1 MKSVFKLVI
10 LLFLVTVSTPVWA
23 QNACEKLF
31 ADGVKLQQTM
41 TISSQ
46 KKAISFFEKAKVC
59 YDSQAKKEL
68 CDQQIKACRNII
80 KQIDDSNK
88 AKKEA
93 EEQNNNP
100 SGNMVQEVEKDSVPA
115 KEEKKNVK
123 LSFGSTYVKFK
134 GKGGDFQKVK
144 VNCNYEDWEVVEA
157 PEWINY
163 SRNEND
169 ELVIE
174 VDRNPL
180 TEERSGNLKVKCGE
194 EEASLTI
201 IQEKYKKF
209 IIFLKNKNCT

>member
-10 LLFLVTVSTPVWA
+10 LLFSVMVSTQVWA

-59 YDSQAKKEL
+59 FDSQAKKEL

-80 KQIDDSNK
+80 KQIDESNK
-88 AKKEA
+88 AKKDDDG
-93 EEQNNNP
+93 QDNNHP
-100 SGNMVQEVEKDSVPA
+100 GNAVQAVEKDSVA
-115 KEEKKNVK
+115 VKEVRTDVE
-123 LSFGSTYVKFK
+123 LSFGSTYIKFK

-144 VNCNYEDWEVVEA
+144 VNCNYEDWEVIEA
-157 PEWINY
+157 PDWINY

-174 VDRNPL
+174 VGRNPL

-209 IIFLKNKNCT
+209 IIL

>member
-10 LLFLVTVSTPVWA
+10 LLFSVMVSTQVWA

-59 YDSQAKKEL
+59 FDSQAKKEL

-80 KQIDDSNK
+80 KQIDESNK
-88 AKKEA
+88 AKKDDDG
-93 EEQNNNP
+93 QDNNP
-100 SGNMVQEVEKDSVPA
+100 SGNAVQAVEKDSVA
-115 KEEKKNVK
+115 VKEVRTDVE
-123 LSFGSTYVKFK
+123 LSFGSTYIKFK

-144 VNCNYEDWEVVEA
+144 VNCNYEDWEVIEA
-157 PEWINY
+157 PDWINY

-174 VDRNPL
+174 VGRNPL

-209 IIFLKNKNCT
+209 IIL